1 MSLLPVQA
9 FHRLN
14 PPAGLS
20 VAEELSFFLQKLY
33 DPSTESPV
41 VAGSRPDAGE
51 IGPPWLR
58 EVVCRRLPLA
68 HPAEPCT
75 NSCRKKN
82 LERQFSSRD
91 TLSAP
96 LGSYVDLI
104 HASPSSAG
112 LLRMKSAHAR
122 LHQRGDTPEAWRQV
136 CLDGSADAN
145 CHQDPAPGKAAVWA
159 KPTVF
164 ISAVCSAGPKKR
176 QNWSGNTKKERT
188 EARST
193 VRLAGGNW
201 SQRWRRFLATLETP
215 VCASYASSASIKRER
230 IANGQNLSNNA
241 CWI

>member
-9 FHRLN
+9 FHGLN

-51 IGPPWLR
+51 IGPPWLW
-58 EVVCRRLPLA
+58 EVVCRRLALA

-75 NSCRKKN
+75 NSCREKN

-104 HASPSSAG
+104 HAPPSSASV
-112 LLRMKSAHAR
+112 LRMKSAHAR

-159 KPTVF
+159 KPTVS
-164 ISAVCSAGPKKR
+164 ISAVCSAGPMKQR
-176 QNWSGNTKKERT
+176 NWPGNTKNEPT
-188 EARST
+188 EDRST
-193 VRLAGGNW
+193 PRATDVGW
-201 SQRWRRFLATLETP
+201 SQSWLKFPETRETP
-215 VCASYASSASIKRER
+215 VCVSCASLA
-230 IANGQNLSNNA
+230 
-241 CWI
+241 